1 MVQITGD
8 GACDSSGVTHVLD
21 AGDVPDGL
29 GVHEVFDEPKYQPGY
44 LNIAIRG
51 WGYWM
56 DISDIYLHMEI
67 EPINYAKYKI

>member
-1 MVQITGD
+1 MIQITGD

-29 GVHEVFDEPKYQPGY
+29 GVQYMKYLMNLNIRPGY

-51 WGYWM
+51 
-56 DISDIYLHMEI
+56 
-67 EPINYAKYKI
+67 